1 MKLNL
6 FLSNRV
12 QKMLCAA
19 SLGLAFLPAAV
30 EAFPAP
36 QWMQGGHAARISGV
50 ACSPD
55 GSMIASSSE
64 DGTLKLWSTNGALLR
79 TLNTQPYPATAIA
92 WSPDG
97 TRIAA
102 GTYYGGG
109 LGSSVPGHGL
119 TCLWQ
124 ASSGS
129 QSAWTSASVGLV
141 HMSTNRY
148 GKVTALAFSTDG
160 AKLACGGAA
169 GSNLVTSVSSWSF
182 LAGCPAY
189 NTSVRASAVTSVAF
203 SSRGLMAS
211 GCEDSTICVFSTNSS
226 WTQLWSST
234 TNANAHTTNVTAVAF
249 APDGSLL
256 ASASLD
262 QTIKIWSTTNWACL
276 QTLSGHTNGVSSVA
290 FSPNG
295 QKIVSGS
302 VDGTVKI
309 WNRAGGNCLV
319 TIPAHA
325 LPVTATVF
333 STDGTLVIS
342 ASDDGTVRLWSAA
355 DGSAVGTLGGQNY
368 FIGNVV
374 VSPDG
379 TLCASA
385 GGSRIIQI
393 RRTSDCSL
401 VQTLA
406 ANTNY
411 VSSLAFSP
419 DSARLASG
427 GGPLDPTIKIWQIS
441 NGALLNTIP
450 ATTNGVMALAWSPDG
465 LTLAAGGDSIEQNIT
480 FWSTNGTLRG
490 TLAGTLS
497 WHTNGVTALA
507 FSRQG
512 NLLASGGRR
521 PGNTV
526 RIWTNSVPG
535 IWTTA
540 SLVQTFY
547 SPSTTNNV
555 ECVAFSPDG
564 SSVAYG
570 STAVNVLNV
579 GRISDGANTTR
590 AEADNNPVFSVAFSP
605 DGSTLAASDQNT
617 VQLWTTDGSLWAL
630 TRVIT
635 QEVVRASCLA
645 YSPVGNQLLCGRE
658 DGTVTMTSYTPADLL
673 VTVGAASN
681 PSPAN
686 NSSGAGINATLSWTP
701 GSNALTHALYVGSNS
716 NAVAHATPAS
726 PELRGYLGN
735 NSFAPALLSDATNY
749 WRVDELAGFNS
760 APGAVWSFATVP
772 MLGHRYSFLET
783 GGTTTADSVGGS
795 AWNGTVY
802 NGGTLAGGQLQLSSS
817 SNQYVNLPLGI
828 VSTLGNFTIE
838 LWVKLTTTAN
848 WTRIFDFGT
857 GTSVYMFLTPQN
869 GNNGDLRFSIT
880 TSGNGN
886 EQQLTGPAALTT
898 GGWNHIAVTHNGNT
912 GILYLNG
919 VAVATNSSMTL
930 TPSSLG
936 NTGNNYIG
944 RSQWSDPYLNGAVE
958 DFRIYNMALSP
969 AEIAATDAMGPGQ
982 PLSINSPFMSQSGIA
997 GNLTLAWPLASAPYN
1012 LQTCTN
1018 LTAGNWVTVQSPAPQ
1033 VTSTNIQVTLMPT
1046 NAVQFFRLSR

>member
-1 MKLNL
+1 MKLSF
-6 FLSNRV
+6 FLSSRV
-12 QKMLCAA
+12 QKILCAV
-19 SLGLAFLPAAV
+19 SLGLAVLPAGV

-55 GSMIASSSE
+55 GTMIASSSE

-97 TRIAA
+97 ARIAA

-109 LGSSVPGHGL
+109 LGSSIPGHGL

-129 QSAWTSASVGLV
+129 QSAWTGASVGLA

-148 GKVTALAFSTDG
+148 GKVTALAFSTDS

-211 GCEDSTICVFSTNSS
+211 GCEDSTICVYSTNSS
-226 WTQLWSST
+226 WSQLWSST

-276 QTLSGHTNGVSSVA
+276 QTMSGHTNGVSSVA

-333 STDGTLVIS
+333 STDGSLVIS
-342 ASDDGTVRLWSAA
+342 GSDDGTVRLWSAA

-368 FIGNVV
+368 FIGAVAI
-374 VSPDG
+374 SPDG

-385 GGSRIIQI
+385 GGDETIQV
-393 RRTSDCSL
+393 RNTSNGSL

-419 DSARLASG
+419 DSGRLASG

-465 LTLAAGGDSIEQNIT
+465 LTLAAGGDSVEQNIT
-480 FWSTNGTLRG
+480 FWDTNGTLQG
-490 TLAGTLS
+490 TLFGTNS

-507 FSRQG
+507 FSPQG

-521 PGNTV
+521 PGNMV
-526 RIWTNSVPG
+526 RIWTNNIGG
-535 IWTTA
+535 IWTTGTVVRTY
-540 SLVQTFY
+540 L
-547 SPSTTNNV
+547 STATNNNV
-555 ECVAFSPDG
+555 ECVTFSPDG
-564 SSVAYG
+564 TLVGYG
-570 STAVNVLNV
+570 RTAVNVLKIGLPN
-579 GRISDGANTTR
+579 GTDLTLGAGT
-590 AEADNNPVFSVAFSP
+590 NPVFSVAFSP
-605 DGSTLAASDQNT
+605 DGSTCAATDQNT
-617 VQLWTTDGSLWAL
+617 INIWTNNGASTWAL
-630 TRVIT
+630 CETIT
-635 QEVVRASCLA
+635 NEVVRASCLA
-645 YSPVGNQLLCGRE
+645 YSPNGNLLLCGRE
-658 DGTVTMTSYTPADLL
+658 DGTVTLSPNTRGALGQPKLTFTSFEVDTNGTAKIGASVQPWTHYVLQTSTNLNDWSFFSS
-673 VTVGAASN
+673 AAS
-681 PSPAN
+681 S
-686 NSSGAGINATLSWTP
+686 
-701 GSNALTHALYVGSNS
+701 SNALTIAGLSIS
-716 NAVAHATPAS
+716 NAPARFYRAT
-726 PELRGYLGN
+726 
-735 NSFAPALLSDATNY
+735 
-749 WRVDELAGFNS
+749 
-760 APGAVWSFATVP
+760 
-772 MLGHRYSFLET
+772 
-783 GGTTTADSVGGS
+783 
-795 AWNGTVY
+795 
-802 NGGTLAGGQLQLSSS
+802 
-817 SNQYVNLPLGI
+817 
-828 VSTLGNFTIE
+828 
-838 LWVKLTTTAN
+838 
-848 WTRIFDFGT
+848 
-857 GTSVYMFLTPQN
+857 TP
-869 GNNGDLRFSIT
+869 
-880 TSGNGN
+880 
-886 EQQLTGPAALTT
+886 P
-898 GGWNHIAVTHNGNT
+898 
-912 GILYLNG
+912 
-919 VAVATNSSMTL
+919 
-930 TPSSLG
+930 
-936 NTGNNYIG
+936 
-944 RSQWSDPYLNGAVE
+944 
-958 DFRIYNMALSP
+958 
-969 AEIAATDAMGPGQ
+969 
-982 PLSINSPFMSQSGIA
+982 
-997 GNLTLAWPLASAPYN
+997 
-1012 LQTCTN
+1012 
-1018 LTAGNWVTVQSPAPQ
+1018 
-1033 VTSTNIQVTLMPT
+1033 
-1046 NAVQFFRLSR
+1046 